1 MVLDLDL
8 FRPEKGGDP
17 TRIRKNQEQR
27 FKDVSLVDTVVEKDA
42 MWRQCK
48 SCSIYLGMKR
58 VLRKRLC
65 NVMVSC
71 KL

>member
-42 MWRQCK
+42 IWRQCK
-48 SCSIYLGMKR
+48 NCSVYLEI
-58 VLRKRLC
+58 
-65 NVMVSC
+65 
-71 KL
+71 